1 MRTTSANCLQFPFD
15 HNIVE
20 DNHDE
25 SEVFGS
31 CVLAKKSYIG
41 HPSNEEITSFCIVK
55 STLNYAQV

>member
-1 MRTTSANCLQFPFD
+1 M
-15 HNIVE
+15 E

-55 STLNYAQV
+55 STLN